1 MATQIFVSLPTSDLE
16 RAKAFYTGVGWPLNP
31 QLSDDNGA
39 CFVVSEH
46 IYLMIVARE
55 FLATFTDKPIVDP
68 STMLQTQT
76 GLSADSREEVDAIIE
91 RAIAAGGREDREA
104 QDYGFMYSR
113 DFEDPD
119 GNHFGII
126 WSDPTASDSGQG
138 ASAGQQSQGT

>member
-16 RAKAFYTGVGWPLNP
+16 RAKAFYTGLGWPINP

-39 CFVVSEH
+39 CFIVSDD
-46 IYLMIVARE
+46 IFIMIMTRE

-68 STMLQTQT
+68 SKMLQTQT
-76 GLSADSREEVDAIIE
+76 GLSADSRDDVDALLE
-91 RAIAAGGREDREA
+91 KAIAAGGTEDQEP

-126 WSDPTASDSGQG
+126 WTDPAASGMESEGAMAQQGQDS
-138 ASAGQQSQGT
+138 

>member
-16 RAKAFYTGVGWPLNP
+16 RAKEFYTGLGWPINP

-39 CFVVSEH
+39 CFMVSED
-46 IYLMIVARE
+46 IFIMIMTRE

-68 STMLQTQT
+68 SKMLQTQT
-76 GLSADSREEVDAIIE
+76 GLSADSRGDVDSLLEKAL
-91 RAIAAGGREDREA
+91 AAGGTEDQEP

-126 WSDPTASDSGQG
+126 WTDPTASGMQPEDAMANEDSD
-138 ASAGQQSQGT
+138 S